1 MPEHLLAVAIERSSA
16 EEFLAIKQ
24 DRPPALPE
32 EEYRRFVD
40 SDLWDLPSAPL
51 RPLRGG
57 GLRSEIAVGGADSVA
72 DKLDLSSVDVDSAL
86 NQVLSQVG
94 IAIAF
99 IGKWTLLKHVEE
111 PDFGPGAPVHT
122 LFILGKLESEVESL
136 QDSCKWLSKEIAS
149 KLLLEV
155 TPNSDRIGPLVV
167 TGLLHSSLETGKW
180 RAPHALHF
188 QEYPPGVMLVP
199 MRSRTQKPFR
209 TTNLIVMV
217 PNHDVNISENFGHI
231 TAGDALLVDPGCC
244 SQFHKELADL
254 VAALPRKLV
263 VFVTHHHN
271 DHIDGLS
278 VVQRCNPDAILLA
291 HTSTMN
297 RIGKEMWSHG
307 YTSISGGENIS
318 IGGQRLEAIFAPGH
332 TDGHLSLLHVSTN
345 SLIVGDHCVGHG
357 SAVLDVTSGG
367 NMKDYFQTTYRF
379 MELSP
384 HALIPMH
391 GRINLWPK
399 RMLCGYLK
407 HRRDRESLVMA
418 AIESGAETLYDIVSK
433 VYADVDTKLWL
444 AASFNVRVHVAHL
457 AYQEKLPKDF
467 SMKNFEATCGMRFL
481 YRWAW
486 GYLIS
491 HTPTGIKVLAVI
503 GATGFVLSFAV
514 TRNLG

>member
-1 MPEHLLAVAIERSSA
+1 
-16 EEFLAIKQ
+16 
-24 DRPPALPE
+24 
-32 EEYRRFVD
+32 
-40 SDLWDLPSAPL
+40 
-51 RPLRGG
+51 
-57 GLRSEIAVGGADSVA
+57 
-72 DKLDLSSVDVDSAL
+72 
-86 NQVLSQVG
+86 
-94 IAIAF
+94 
-99 IGKWTLLKHVEE
+99 
-111 PDFGPGAPVHT
+111 
-122 LFILGKLESEVESL
+122 
-136 QDSCKWLSKEIAS
+136 
-149 KLLLEV
+149 
-155 TPNSDRIGPLVV
+155 
-167 TGLLHSSLETGKW
+167 
-180 RAPHALHF
+180 
-188 QEYPPGVMLVP
+188 
-199 MRSRTQKPFR
+199 
-209 TTNLIVMV
+209 MV
-217 PNHDVNISENFGHI
+217 
-231 TAGDALLVDPGCC
+231 
-244 SQFHKELADL
+244 K
-254 VAALPRKLV
+254 
-263 VFVTHHHN
+263 
-271 DHIDGLS
+271 
-278 VVQRCNPDAILLA
+278 
-291 HTSTMN
+291 
-297 RIGKEMWSHG
+297 
-307 YTSISGGENIS
+307 
-318 IGGQRLEAIFAPGH
+318 GH

-486 GYLIS
+486 GYLIRHKS
-491 HTPTGIKVLAVI
+491 TGIKVLAVL
-503 GATGFVLSFAV
+503 GATGFALSFAV